1 MPRTR
6 HLSALVVVILVLAG
20 ASSAHAGQYTVT
32 YDFGA
37 QSDLSGWSGYVEPG
51 YNLCGHG
58 ATAGC
63 PDVSTN
69 RIMARAGSG
78 QAIWSQGRWEWTAP
92 PGTTIVGGSLAYRT
106 RMRHSQFYARVKMRS
121 AGDWADAPTLLAEQQ
136 TTTLTD
142 HVIALASGF
151 RQVGISLYAHP
162 AVAGLVTDAWDDYV
176 TLVRMDV
183 TVSDANPPGV
193 GWMDGGSLLDGAWHR
208 SDVCATVAVGD
219 NESGISGVW
228 LASDGITSS
237 WSAPRTG
244 SQYQPGITWGQ
255 ANLCLSA
262 AALGDGVH
270 AGSVGGSDVSGEVAA
285 GLPFTVRIDRTP
297 PAVGVLAPGA
307 IADSPR
313 PPLELAFSD
322 ALSGTASVAV
332 QVDGVGLPVSF
343 PSPGRATARPAAPLS
358 FGAHTLSWSA
368 VDAAGNRTDG
378 STSFSVPD
386 TTPPAFG
393 PPDPAAGS
401 SIGSG
406 DVLSVSVAVTDDG
419 SGIDPASIDLRLDGT
434 PVEHLWRTGDVV
446 HGVVARRL
454 AAGVHHLVL
463 QVADRAA
470 NVARLAWDVTVAAV
484 DATPASTAPVSAG
497 APAGAPSAG
506 GAGSAGGGAGARPA
520 RVRAASVRALVTR
533 IGSTR
538 ARVVVVRLRARPHLR
553 IALRVRCAQLVKTL
567 RLRANARG
575 IATARVACSGAA
587 TVRLASVPGRVLVR
601 IAARRLPLR
610 LMVVPEG
617 RAAPTVARV
626 SGRLAELRGR
636 TLELEALTATGWHRV
651 GRAHVDAA
659 GGFVTSFAIVRAGQ
673 FALRARVP
681 AVAGAASAPV
691 VLTMR

>member
-1 MPRTR
+1 MHRIR
-6 HLSALVVVILVLAG
+6 FLSLVAAILFVLAG
-20 ASSAHAGQYTVT
+20 AADAHAGQYTLS

-37 QSDLSGWSGYVEPG
+37 DLSGWSGYVEPG
-51 YNLCGHG
+51 YNLCGRG
-58 ATAGC
+58 AAAGC

-106 RMRHSQFYARVKMRS
+106 RMRHSQFYARVKMRA

-162 AVAGLVTDAWDDYV
+162 AVAGLVTDPWDDYV

-208 SDVCATVAVGD
+208 DDVCATVAVGD

-228 LASDGITSS
+228 LASDGISS
-237 WSAPRTG
+237 GWSAPRTG
-244 SQYQPGITWGQ
+244 SQYQPGIAWGQ
-255 ANLCLSA
+255 ATLCLSA

-270 AGSVGGSDVSGEVAA
+270 AGAVGGSDVSGEVAA

-297 PAVGVLAPGA
+297 PAVGVVTPGP
-307 IADSPR
+307 IADAAR
-313 PPLELAFSD
+313 PPVELAFSD
-322 ALSGTASVAV
+322 ALSGTASIAV
-332 QVDGVGLPVSF
+332 QVDGVGLPVSI

-358 FGAHTLSWSA
+358 YGAHTLSWSA
-368 VDAAGNRTDG
+368 VDAAGNRAEG
-378 STSFSVPD
+378 STSFAVPD

-393 PPDPAAGS
+393 SPEPAAGS
-401 SIGSG
+401 TIANG
-406 DVLSVSVAVTDDG
+406 DVLSVSVVATDDG

-434 PVEHLWRTGDVV
+434 PVEHVWRTSDVV

-454 AAGVHHLVL
+454 LAGVHHLVL
-463 QVADRAA
+463 QVADRAG

-484 DATPASTAPVSAG
+484 GETPASTGPVSAG
-497 APAGAPSAG
+497 GLPGASAPG
-506 GAGSAGGGAGARPA
+506 GAGSAGGAAAARPA
-520 RVRAASVRALVTR
+520 RARVASVRALVAR

-538 ARVVVVRLRARPHLR
+538 ARAVVIRLQTRPHLR
-553 IALRVRCAQLVKTL
+553 ITLRVRCAQLVKTL

-575 IATARVACSGAA
+575 IATTRVACSGAA
-587 TVRLASVPGRVLVR
+587 TVRLASAPGRVLFR
-601 IAARRLPLR
+601 IAARRLPLH
-610 LMVVPEG
+610 LVVVPQG

-636 TLELEALTATGWHRV
+636 TLELEALTVTGWHRV

-659 GGFVTSFAIVRAGQ
+659 GRFVTSFAIVRAGQ
-673 FALRARVP
+673 FALRARVA
-681 AVAGAASAPV
+681 AVAGAASAPA
-691 VLTMR
+691 VLTMG